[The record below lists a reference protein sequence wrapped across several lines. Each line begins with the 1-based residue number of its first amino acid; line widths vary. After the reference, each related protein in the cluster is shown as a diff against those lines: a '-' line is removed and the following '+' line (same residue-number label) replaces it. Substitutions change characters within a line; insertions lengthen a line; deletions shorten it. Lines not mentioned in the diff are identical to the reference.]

1 MATMWHPHVWD
12 KPYHRETPQAK
23 DPAHVKAILVAAQ
36 DRARLQSPP
45 PGHPNADPPLNE
57 FVQGLTLEEAA
68 TLLNVDSADKEMM
81 QLLYNAALNVKQ
93 QIYGKLVR
101 IRWGVRWGLFSL
113 CSEY

>member
-1 MATMWHPHVWD
+1 MCD
-12 KPYHRETPQAK
+12 KPYHRETSQAK
-23 DPAHVKAILVAAQ
+23 DPARVKAILVAAQ

-81 QLLYNAALNVKQ
+81 QLLYDAALKVKQ
-93 QIYGKLVR
+93 QIYGKLVKLVGMR
-101 IRWGVRWGLFSL
+101 GRWGG
-113 CSEY
+113 